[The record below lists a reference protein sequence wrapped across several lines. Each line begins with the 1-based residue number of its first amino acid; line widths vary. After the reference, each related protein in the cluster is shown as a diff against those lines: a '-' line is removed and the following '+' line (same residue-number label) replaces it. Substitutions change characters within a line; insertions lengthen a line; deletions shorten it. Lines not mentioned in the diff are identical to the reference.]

1 MATKI
6 ETKQAIT
13 PLVFKI
19 LRCRLRLL
27 RGYSWVGYWM

>member
-13 PLVFKI
+13 PLV
-19 LRCRLRLL
+19 
-27 RGYSWVGYWM
+27 

>member
-13 PLVFKI
+13 T
-19 LRCRLRLL
+19 LL
-27 RGYSWVGYWM
+27 